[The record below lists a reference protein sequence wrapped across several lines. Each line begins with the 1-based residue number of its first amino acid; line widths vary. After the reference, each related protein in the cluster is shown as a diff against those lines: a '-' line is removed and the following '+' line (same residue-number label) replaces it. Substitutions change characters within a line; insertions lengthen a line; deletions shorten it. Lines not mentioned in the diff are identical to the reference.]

1 MSFGVVDGELHVV
14 KAATNAEAHPSEPV
28 LAGDVLVGVNGAP
41 ATIAVVKKALLSGE
55 RPLKLAVRRVAT
67 FAFGGGAASV
77 GGRSS
82 GGDDVA
88 LALSPVERAALAG
101 AAATQAATQ
110 GATLPLASLTKE
122 QVLAFARHHE
132 VDSLLGGL
140 SAHKVDGLMLND
152 VEELGDLDDFS
163 AVKLHKKKLL
173 RILTECRVNGVPS
186 AAVL

>member
-41 ATIAVVKKALLSGE
+41 ATIAVVKKALLSSE

-101 AAATQAATQ
+101 AAATQ

-186 AAVL
+186 AAVV